1 MDFLAII
8 FLVVVAIMITVA
20 ILSGKN
26 PVMTDFEARQ
36 RGIPVSDRKPEEQER
51 ARRRSDKTTGTALQV
66 FVVLGVVLAVC
77 AIGIYYLAPELLIF
91 TVPIFIGLGVLFLFV
106 MMWYDEERIK
116 ANYGKIRIER

>member
-1 MDFLAII
+1 MDILAII
-8 FLVVVAIMITVA
+8 FLVIVAVMVTIA

-36 RGIPVSDRKPEEQER
+36 RGIPVSDRSPEEAKR
-51 ARRRSDKTTGTALQV
+51 ARKRSDKTTGTAIQV
-66 FVVLGVVLAVC
+66 FVVLGIVLAVC

-91 TVPIFIGLGVLFLFV
+91 TVPIFIGIGALFLFV

-116 ANYGKIRIER
+116 ANYDKIRIER